1 MGLRD
6 ILADFLGTDGNQ
18 ARGNGPGAGQ
28 GQQQQ
33 SAQGPQGGMGG
44 QGGQGGMPGQGGP
57 GTQPQ
62 TAGVSIDELDQ
73 EEQIETLEQRID
85 GMEEDLHS
93 SQNQLETIQGSQ
105 EQVADR
111 IEDVN
116 DTVRQL
122 LGIYDQLTASANPFM
137 EGGQPGAAMDE
148 DAEGFGLAVDAEEPA
163 GMPAGDEDEEAE
175 HDDEDPDDREVPVE
189 PTASTGEADADEDEG
204 AADEEAVSFDDLK
217 AEQAAEAAA
226 EADHEALDDDGDTE
240 QTTHAEDDDEPDNE
254 IQVEATAET
263 EDAEMSTV
271 EQEPAR
277 PDRDGDDES
286 PAADAAADPF
296 VTASGPGNDATLP
309 DLADTYATDI
319 IVFEWMTDLVT
330 SAGPAA
336 TLRAIAYYEEIGW
349 ISPAVKAYLEG
360 VLSGPD
366 LDLNVDPSRDPEE
379 LDAEDHAESYEYI
392 MKLSAVQETM
402 DDTGL

>member
-6 ILADFLGTDGNQ
+6 ILADFLGSGGNQ
-18 ARGNGPGAGQ
+18 ARGTAPGAGQ
-28 GQQQQ
+28 NQQQQ
-33 SAQGPQGGMGG
+33 SAGGS
-44 QGGQGGMPGQGGP
+44 QAGQGGMPGQGNQP
-57 GTQPQ
+57 PQPQ
-62 TAGVSIDELDQ
+62 NTVSMEDLDQ

-85 GMEEDLHS
+85 GMEEDLS
-93 SQNQLETIQGSQ
+93 QSQNQLDGIQGSQ

-148 DAEGFGLAVDAEEPA
+148 DAEGFGFATETDEPA
-163 GMPAGDEDEEAE
+163 GMPAAEE
-175 HDDEDPDDREVPVE
+175 DDEDGEDADEDGDDNEVPVE
-189 PTASTGEADADEDEG
+189 PTDATAAEDDEDG
-204 AADEEAVSFDDLK
+204 DAVSFDDLK
-217 AEQAAEAAA
+217 AEQAAESAV
-226 EADHEALDDDGDTE
+226 EADHEEHDDDGETV
-240 QTTHAEDDDEPDNE
+240 QTHSPEEADEPDNE
-254 IQVEATAET
+254 IQVETTSES
-263 EDAEMSTV
+263 EESEMSTA
-271 EQEPAR
+271 EQDVAQN
-277 PDRDGDDES
+277 DREDGANQMTE
-286 PAADAAADPF
+286 AAEPF
-296 VTASGPGNDATLP
+296 VAAEGAGSDATLP
-309 DLADTYATDI
+309 SLADTYATDI
-319 IVFEWMTDLVT
+319 IVFEWLTDLVT

-349 ISPAVKAYLEG
+349 ISPAVKSYLEG

-379 LDAEDHAESYEYI
+379 LNAEDHAESYEYI